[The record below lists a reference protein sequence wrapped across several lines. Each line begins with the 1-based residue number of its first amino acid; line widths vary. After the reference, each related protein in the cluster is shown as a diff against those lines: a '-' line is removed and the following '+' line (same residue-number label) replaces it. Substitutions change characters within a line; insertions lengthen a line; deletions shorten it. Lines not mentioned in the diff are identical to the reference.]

1 MVEKGDFEMSEAKKE
16 HEVRIHIDRKPYD
29 SPTPTKHSAL
39 YVVGKVQAGYELF
52 KEVQGD
58 HEDDPIPNDDGT
70 IHLKEDQH
78 FYSAQ
83 VTLNP
88 GAA

>member
-1 MVEKGDFEMSEAKKE
+1 MT
-16 HEVRIHIDRKPYD
+16 
-29 SPTPTKHSAL
+29 SPNPTTHAAL
-39 YVVGKVQAGYELF
+39 YVLGKVQAGYELF

-58 HEDDPIPNDDGT
+58 HEDEAIPNDAGT

-88 GAA
+88 GAS